1 MDDTASAVP
10 GGGGVGTQWP
20 LEPSALIGPL
30 GATAIVKH
38 QSWSVVKKR

>member
-10 GGGGVGTQWP
+10 WGVGTLWP
-20 LEPSALIGPL
+20 PEASALVGPL

-38 QSWSVVKKR
+38 QLRSVVKRR